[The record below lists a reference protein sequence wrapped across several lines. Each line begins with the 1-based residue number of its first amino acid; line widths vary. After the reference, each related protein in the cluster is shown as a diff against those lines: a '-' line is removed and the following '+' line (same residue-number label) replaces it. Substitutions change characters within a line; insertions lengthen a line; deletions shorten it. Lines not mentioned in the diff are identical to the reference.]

1 MRQFRHIAVLFAA
14 GLALTTNLSAQDEPQ
29 GGGGNKYSKRNQAQ
43 QDEFEKGEYLF
54 PARPR
59 DNFSIGINAG
69 LAAVSGDVSM
79 QPGWTAGLAFRK
91 ALGHVFSLRATAN
104 FAQMRG
110 LNYQPNAGYFGHG
123 FNNPWNANYGTA
135 ANWPGGI
142 NPNNSAYVYYNFKSN
157 TFDAAIE
164 GIVNM
169 NNINFYKR
177 EVKWNLYAFGGAGL
191 MGYNTKVDALDA
203 NNAAYDFTSVLPLSN
218 AIQNEAVFKFGSARS
233 EVRSALQNILDGTYE
248 SSAEQN
254 TDLRGVTIGTNYYQ
268 INPMVLAGVGVRYK
282 ITNRIDVELQHRISG
297 TTDDLLDG
305 SRWTEWGGYGT
316 LVGPTAMSRDND
328 NYSLTTLGFQFRL
341 GGNAESA
348 WFNNPLENVYKR
360 VQEQQQTIARM
371 DDDTDGD
378 GIPDLF
384 DKEADT
390 PAGTAV
396 DANGRSLDSDGDG
409 VIDANDAEPFSPK
422 GAKVD
427 GQGRALDSDGDGV
440 PDMFDKQ
447 NQKPQPGQF
456 VDARG
461 YIVEIPKVE
470 APAAQ
475 KVEVPCLLPVI
486 YFDLDKDNIKTDYY
500 PELYYIAQAMKND
513 PSLRVKASGHTDV
526 RNTDAYNDDLS
537 QRRVKNAVDFLVN
550 TYGIDRSRFDIGA
563 QGEKQNV
570 VANLPANH
578 SNAKLENM
586 HMLNRRVEFQCIKK

>member
-1 MRQFRHIAVLFAA
+1 MTQFRHIAVLLVAV
-14 GLALTTNLSAQDEPQ
+14 LASTTTLLAQEEPAS
-29 GGGGNKYSKRNQAQ
+29 GGKYSKRNEAQ
-43 QDEFEKGEYLF
+43 QESFEKGEYLF

-59 DNFSIGINAG
+59 DNYSIGITAG
-69 LAAVSGDVSM
+69 LAAVSGDVTM
-79 QPGWTAGLAFRK
+79 LPGWTAGLAFRK
-91 ALGHVFSLRATAN
+91 AMGHVFSLRATAN

-110 LNYQPNAGYFGHG
+110 LNYQANAGYYGHTFG
-123 FNNPWNANYGTA
+123 NPWNAKYGST
-135 ANWPGGI
+135 WGVGSSGPGAK
-142 NPNNSAYVYYNFKSN
+142 SYVYYNFKSN

-164 GIVNM
+164 GIVNL

-177 EVKWNLYAFGGAGL
+177 EIKWNLYAFGGAGL
-191 MGYNTKVDALDA
+191 TGYTTKVNATDD
-203 NNAAYDFTSVLPLSN
+203 NNGGAIYDFSPVYPLSN
-218 AIQNEAVFKFGSARS
+218 EINNLAVFGFGSQRS
-233 EVRSALQNILDGTYE
+233 EIRTALKEMMDDSYE
-248 SSAEQN
+248 SVAEQN
-254 TDLRGVTIGTNYYQ
+254 KDGRGFNVGDNYYQ
-268 INPMVLAGVGVRYK
+268 INPMVIAGAGVRYK
-282 ITNRIDVELQHRISG
+282 ISNRIDVELQHRISG

-305 SRWTEWGGYGT
+305 SRWTEWGGYGPN
-316 LVGPTAMSRDND
+316 VGPTAMSRDND
-328 NYSLTTLGFQFRL
+328 NYSLTTLGIQFRL

-360 VQEQQQTIARM
+360 VQDQQQTIARM

-390 PAGTAV
+390 PAGTSV
-396 DANGRSLDSDGDG
+396 DANGRALDSDGDG
-409 VIDANDAEPFSPK
+409 VTDANDAEPFSPK
-422 GAKVD
+422 GSKVD

-440 PDMFDKQ
+440 PDLFDKQ

-470 APAAQ
+470 AAPAP

-513 PSLRVKASGHTDV
+513 PSLRVKTSGHTDV
-526 RNTDAYNDDLS
+526 RNSDEYNQNLS
-537 QRRVKNAVDFLVN
+537 DRRVKNAVDFLVN
-550 TYGIDRSRFDIGA
+550 TYGIDRSRFEIGA

-578 SNAKLENM
+578 SNPKLENM
-586 HMLNRRVEFQCIKK
+586 HMLNRRVEFHCIKK